1 MKKIFVLAAIIF
13 SSQLFAQT
21 DSTNV
26 LDEVVISASK
36 YPKKQS
42 QTGKV
47 ITVINQQV
55 IQQMGGRSISE
66 VLNTVAG
73 TNINGA
79 NNNLG
84 TNQGV
89 SIRGSS
95 FGNVLI
101 LVDGIPVNDPSL
113 ISNYFDLNFIN
124 LDQVERIEVLKGGQ
138 STLYGSD
145 AVAGVI
151 NIITKN
157 AGIKPVN
164 IQSSFMGGSYGTWQ
178 TTAGMDGKIKKLNYK
193 LSHNQVH
200 SNGFSSAYDSTGSQN
215 FDKDGYDQQIIRA
228 ELGFKTTEKLAIKWL
243 GNYSTY
249 DAAID
254 ASAFRD
260 EKDYTIN
267 NHNLQTGIGII
278 WRQQK
283 GQLQANYLFNQI
295 KRNYLNDSL
304 YKSDPDFY
312 YLDDY
317 YTGKTHFAEVYQRFT
332 LNKIEWLVGAD
343 LRYNKS
349 NQQSFYVFKD
359 FFTGQ
364 PVSGE
369 SSLADS
375 IANSWQM
382 SPYTSL
388 VYTNN
393 QWNIE
398 LGGRWNYHNE
408 YGNNFTYTLN
418 PSFLLQNKI
427 KLFANIS
434 SAFKTPTHYQLF
446 DAYSGNPLLQ
456 PEKSITFESGVDV
469 YLNEQVHFRTTYF
482 NSQIKNVIHYI
493 IVDPSTFMAKYMNVN
508 RQHNRGLEAEMFF
521 KNDHWSLNAN
531 YTFTKAS
538 IRTSYAESGNA
549 LGNETTYKNLY
560 RVPAHAANMFAS
572 YALDSKLTVST
583 LLRWMDHRYEPIY
596 LSEPVK
602 LDAYFTA
609 DISASFQASKKF
621 RFFVDLKNITNT
633 RYFDIYGYNNR
644 RFNFNVG
651 CSFNL

>member
-1 MKKIFVLAAIIF
+1 MKKNFVLAAIIF

-26 LDEVVISASK
+26 LDEVVISANK

-55 IQQMGGRSISE
+55 IQQMGGRTISE

-101 LVDGIPVNDPSL
+101 LIDGIPVNDPSL

-151 NIITKN
+151 NIITKD
-157 AGIKPVN
+157 AGIKQMN
-164 IQSSFMGGSYGTWQ
+164 INTSVMGGSYGTWRA
-178 TTAGMDGKIKKLNYK
+178 TVGIDGKIKKINYQ
-193 LSHNQVH
+193 LSHSQVH
-200 SNGFSSAYDSTGSQN
+200 ADGFSSAYDSTGKQD

-228 ELGFKTTEKLAIKWL
+228 ELGFKPAEKLQLKWL

-260 EKDYTIN
+260 EKDYTIQ
-267 NHNLQTGIGII
+267 NHNLQTGIGFT
-278 WRQQK
+278 WQQHK
-283 GQLQANYLFNQI
+283 GQLQANYLYNQI
-295 KRNYLNDSL
+295 ERNYLNDSI
-304 YKSDPDFY
+304 YRSDPDFY
-312 YLDDY
+312 YLDDR
-317 YTGKTHFAEVYQRFT
+317 YTGSTHFAEIYQRFS
-332 LNKIEWLVGAD
+332 LNKFEWLIGAD
-343 LRYNKS
+343 LRHNKS
-349 NQQSFYVFKD
+349 DQNSLYVYKD

-364 PVSGE
+364 PATGE
-369 SSLADS
+369 SSLDDS

-382 SPYTSL
+382 SPYTSFI
-388 VYTNN
+388 YSHNK
-393 QWNIE
+393 WNIE

-418 PSFLLQNKI
+418 PSLLLQNKT
-427 KLFANIS
+427 KLFANFS

-446 DAYSGNPLLQ
+446 DAYSGNPSLQ
-456 PEKSITFESGVDV
+456 PEKSITFESGADV
-469 YLNEQVHFRTTYF
+469 YLNEHVHFRTTYF
-482 NSQIKNVIHYI
+482 NRTINNVIHYI
-493 IVDPSTFMAKYMNVN
+493 IVDPSTYLAKYMNVN
-508 RQHNRGLEAEMFF
+508 RQHNRGVEVEMFF
-521 KNDHWSLNAN
+521 KNKHWNLNAN

-538 IRTSYAESGNA
+538 IRTSYAESGNELA
-549 LGNETTYKNLY
+549 NETTYKNLY
-560 RVPAHAANMFAS
+560 RVPAHAANLFAS
-572 YALDSKLTVST
+572 YAIHSKLTVST
-583 LLRWMDHRYEPIY
+583 LLKWMDHRYEPIY

-609 DISASFQASKKF
+609 DISTSYQANKKF
-621 RFFVDLKNITNT
+621 RLFIDFKNITNT
-633 RYFDIYGYNNR
+633 QYFDVYGYNNR
-644 RFNFNVG
+644 RFNFNAG
-651 CSFNL
+651 CSFKL

>member
-1 MKKIFVLAAIIF
+1 MKKKFVLAAIIF

-26 LDEVVISASK
+26 LDEVVISANK

-47 ITVINQQV
+47 ITVINQQM
-55 IQQMGGRSISE
+55 IEQMGGRSISE

-89 SIRGSS
+89 SIRGSA

-101 LVDGIPVNDPSL
+101 LIDGIPVNDPSL
-113 ISNYFDLNFIN
+113 ISNYFDLNFIQ

-157 AGIKPVN
+157 PGAKRVN
-164 IQSSFMGGSYGTWQ
+164 INASVMGGSYGTWR
-178 TTAGMDGKIKKLNYK
+178 TTAGIDGQINKLNYQ
-193 LSHNQVH
+193 LSHSQVH
-200 SNGFSSAYDSTGSQN
+200 SNGFSSAYDSTESKD

-228 ELGFKTTEKLAIKWL
+228 VLGFKPTEKLQLKWL
-243 GNYSTY
+243 GNYSMY
-249 DAAID
+249 DAGID

-267 NHNLQTGIGII
+267 NQNLQTGIGVT
-278 WRQQK
+278 WQQQK
-283 GQLQANYLFNQI
+283 GQLQANYLFNRI

-304 YKSDPDFY
+304 FRTDPDFY
-312 YLDDY
+312 YLDDD
-317 YTGKTHFAEVYQRFT
+317 YTGITHFAEVYQRFS
-332 LNKIEWLVGAD
+332 LNKIEWLMGAD
-343 LRYNKS
+343 LRNNKS
-349 NQQSFYVFKD
+349 DQHSLYVYKD

-364 PVSGE
+364 PATGE
-369 SSLADS
+369 SALADS
-375 IANSWQM
+375 LANSWQI
-382 SPYTSL
+382 SPYTSF
-388 VYTNN
+388 VYSHKK
-393 QWNIE
+393 WNIE
-398 LGGRWNYHNE
+398 WGGRWNYHNE

-418 PSFLLQNKI
+418 PSVLLQNKTKI
-427 KLFANIS
+427 FANIS

-446 DAYSGNPLLQ
+446 DAYAGNPLLQ
-456 PEKSITFESGVDV
+456 PEKSITLEGGLDV
-469 YLNEQVHFRTTYF
+469 YLNDQVHFRTTYF
-482 NSQIKNVIHYI
+482 NRKINNVIHYI

-508 RQHNRGLEAEMFF
+508 RQHNRGLEFEMFL
-521 KNDHWSLNAN
+521 KNDHWNVHAN

-560 RVPAHAANMFAS
+560 RVPSHAANLFAS
-572 YALDSKLTVST
+572 YAIHSKLTVST
-583 LLRWMDHRYEPIY
+583 LLKWMDHRYEPIY
-596 LSEPVK
+596 LSAPVK

-609 DISASFQASKKF
+609 DISATYQAGKKF
-621 RFFVDLKNITNT
+621 RFFIDLKNITNT
-633 RYFDIYGYNNR
+633 TYFDVYGYNNR
-644 RFNFNVG
+644 RFNFNAG
-651 CSFNL
+651 CNFKL